1 MRTSPSRV
9 PRFYFDADLHAGSLV
24 ALSPPAEQHARALRL
39 RPGAAIVL
47 FNGGGGEFDARLVT
61 TGRHA
66 VEVLAWREVERES
79 ALAVTLV
86 QGVSSGEKMDF
97 TVQKAVELG
106 VAALQPVL
114 TRKALVR
121 LSGARAGAK
130 HAHWQR
136 IAIAACEQCGRNRV
150 PEVLAPL
157 TLEAYCRK
165 AAPAAA
171 RIVLS
176 LRGERALKDLV
187 PAAGAAIALA
197 AGPEA
202 GFDDSEEALLERAG
216 FVPVR
221 LGPRV
226 LRSETAALAALAAL
240 QAVAGDF

>member
-1 MRTSPSRV
+1 MRARAPRA
-9 PRFYFDADLHAGSLV
+9 PRFYFDADLRAGLLT
-24 ALSPPAEQHARALRL
+24 ALPPPAAQHARALRL
-39 RPGAAIVL
+39 RPGDAVVL
-47 FNGGGGEFDARLVT
+47 FNGGGGEFEARLVT

-66 VEVLAWREVERES
+66 VEVLAWREIERES

-86 QGVSSGEKMDF
+86 QGVSSGERMDF

-106 VAALQPVL
+106 AVAVQPVL

-121 LSGARAGAK
+121 LRGARAGAK

-150 PEVLAPL
+150 PEVLPPL
-157 TLEAYCRK
+157 PLEAYCRGPE
-165 AAPAAA
+165 PAAA
-171 RIVLS
+171 RIMLS
-176 LRGERALKDLV
+176 LRGERALKDCL

-202 GFDDSEEALLERAG
+202 GFDEAEEALLERAG

-226 LRSETAALAALAAL
+226 LRTETAALAALAAL